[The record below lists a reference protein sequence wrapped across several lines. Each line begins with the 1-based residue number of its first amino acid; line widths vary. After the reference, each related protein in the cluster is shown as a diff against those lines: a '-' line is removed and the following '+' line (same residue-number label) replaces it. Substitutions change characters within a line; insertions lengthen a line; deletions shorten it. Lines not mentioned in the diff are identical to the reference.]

1 MSTPVVTLNRIET
14 VRNIVQIL
22 QNETHYGFPIV
33 DCQTET
39 PDYGPLPQAS
49 NELLKEEP
57 LEGIDRVIADYKNLN
72 ELKKESGGVES
83 DETVSD
89 EVVTS
94 NNHYKNQMQMNRA
107 IGHYGRLRG
116 LILRWQLIVLLQK
129 KLFNSNIMANSQ
141 VRLNSDVFRDA
152 YPRYDNIKKVIATL
166 DEAEMDAKIDLG
178 YCMNPSPYSVLS
190 NCSYE
195 RTFRLFR
202 ALGLR
207 HLCVTDD
214 SNNVVGIVTRKD
226 MSHFKVI
233 TYKNKRYIQKYSET
247 LT

>member
-1 MSTPVVTLNRIET
+1 MSTPVVTLSKVET

-33 DCQTET
+33 DTTEM
-39 PDYGPLPQAS
+39 PAGYGSEPPASNPLP
-49 NELLKEEP
+49 EEEAP
-57 LEGIDRVIADYKNLN
+57 HQIDRVIADYQNLN
-72 ELKKESGGVES
+72 ELKEV

-89 EVVTS
+89 DVRPDQVVTN
-94 NNHYKNQMQMNRA
+94 NNHYQNQMKMSRA

-129 KLFNSNIMANSQ
+129 KIFNNQIMSSQ
-141 VRLNSDVFRDA
+141 VRLTSDVFRDA
-152 YPRYDNIKKVIATL
+152 YPRYDNIKKVITTL
-166 DEAEMDAKIDLG
+166 TDDELDAKIDLG
-178 YCMNPSPYSVLS
+178 YCMNPCPYSVPY

-247 LT
+247 LM